1 MTRFPSATLAA
12 GLAACGLLAIA
23 PGARRAPLVVF
34 NTTTS
39 APVGF
44 YRIDPAP
51 PRIGDLVVVRPP
63 PDLERWMAARRYLPS
78 NVPLIKRLA
87 AQPGQV
93 VCVQTGVVSIDG
105 RRVAQALAHDRLGR
119 RLHPFDGCQRLQAE
133 EIFLLNAEAPLSL
146 DSRYFGPLP
155 RHTIVGRAT
164 AVWTWDAP

>member
-1 MTRFPSATLAA
+1 MRLFPWTTLAS
-12 GLAACGLLAIA
+12 GLAACALLAIT
-23 PGARRAPLVVF
+23 PGERRAPSVVF

-44 YRIDPAP
+44 YRIDQAT

-63 PDLERWMAARRYLPS
+63 HALARWMAARRYLPS

-87 AQPGQV
+87 AQGGQA
-93 VCVQTGVVSIDG
+93 VCGRNGAVSIDG

-119 RLHPFDGCQRLQAE
+119 RLRSFRGCRRLQAD

-155 RHTIVGRAT
+155 RDTIVGRAT
-164 AVWTWDAP
+164 ALWTWDAP